1 MTTMADDPVTE
12 QGAPRCGCCGRAV
25 PVGRLV
31 ELGSTPGVFI
41 CDRCA
46 LWAARRS
53 TRMPVLSLDPRA
65 YLRRLRS
72 SLEATRPATMVAPI
86 LQSADLE
93 RTSTFYQGYGME
105 EVTRSEGYLI
115 MRFLGVEL
123 HFSQREGSA
132 TAGEAFVM
140 VPEAGRLWKRYRS
153 QNAEGLGQVEDQPH
167 GLREFVVTD
176 PDGNRIR
183 VGSPIPD

>member
-1 MTTMADDPVTE
+1 MTTMAGDPVAA
-12 QGAPRCGCCGRAV
+12 QGAPRCGCCGRAR

-41 CDRCA
+41 CDQCA

-53 TRMPVLSLDPRA
+53 TRMPVLSLDPRR
-65 YLRRLRS
+65 LVRRLRS
-72 SLEATRPATMVAPI
+72 RREATRPATMVTPI
-86 LQSADLE
+86 LPSADLE
-93 RTSTFYQGYGME
+93 RTSGFYQGYGME
-105 EVTRSEGYLI
+105 EVSRSERYLI

-123 HFSQREGSA
+123 HFSRREGS
-132 TAGEAFVM
+132 TAPAEAFVM
-140 VPEAGRLWKRYRS
+140 VPDAGRLWKRHRS
-153 QNAEGLGQVEDQPH
+153 QAAEGLGPVEDQPH

-183 VGSPIPD
+183 VGSPIPE